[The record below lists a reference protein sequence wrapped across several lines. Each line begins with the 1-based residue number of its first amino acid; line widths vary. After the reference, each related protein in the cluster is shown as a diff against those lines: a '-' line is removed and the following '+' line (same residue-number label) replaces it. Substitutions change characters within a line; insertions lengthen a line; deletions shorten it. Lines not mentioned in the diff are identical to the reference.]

1 MKTIGI
7 VTVGRSDYGILL
19 PIIRSIQADPSLNLR
34 LIVGGMHL
42 SPQFGLT
49 VRQIEAD
56 GLKIDERVVMGLSS
70 DTPDSIAISMGLGVI
85 GFSHA
90 YSNLSPDLLVVIG
103 DRFEVYSAAIAAL
116 PFKIP
121 IAHVHGGEVTEGA
134 IDDAIRHS
142 ITKLSHLHFVSTEI
156 YKNRIIQM
164 GEEPWR
170 VVVSGAPSLD
180 NFPSLPNIDAGAF
193 LDQLGLDVDKEFL
206 LVTYHPVTMEVE
218 NTEFQ
223 IRELLRAL
231 EDVNLPV
238 VFSKANADTYGSV
251 INRELQD
258 HVQTH
263 AETRLVDNLGLP
275 TYANLMNHASAM
287 VGNSSSGIIEAPY
300 FGLPVVN
307 IGNRQK
313 GRVRGENVIDV
324 GYEKSQIVEG
334 ISRATSIAFKE
345 TIKEV
350 KNPYGEGKAAA
361 IILENIK
368 RYLESDNL
376 LNKKFNDLNI
386 TLSDGL
392 SAGS

>member
-1 MKTIGI
+1 MI
-7 VTVGRSDYGILL
+7 TVGRADYGILL
-19 PIIRSIQADPSLNLR
+19 PIIRSIQADASLNLR
-34 LIVGGMHL
+34 LFGGGMHL
-42 SPQFGLT
+42 SPHFGLT
-49 VRQIEAD
+49 VQQIESD
-56 GLKIDERVVMGLSS
+56 GFKIDERVVMGLSS

-90 YSNLSPDLLVVIG
+90 YSNLRPDLLIVIG
-103 DRFEVYSAAIAAL
+103 DRFEAHSAAIAAL

-180 NFPSLPNIDAGAF
+180 NFHTITSTNSDAIR
-193 LDQLGLDVDKEFL
+193 DELGLDVDKAFL
-206 LVTYHPVTMEVE
+206 LVTYHPVTMEYE

-223 IRELLRAL
+223 IKELLRAL

-238 VFSKANADTYGSV
+238 VFSKANSDTYGSV
-251 INRELQD
+251 INRELQN
-258 HVQTH
+258 HVDTH
-263 AETRLVDNLGLP
+263 EETWLVDNLGLA
-275 TYANLMNHASAM
+275 TYANLMNHALAM

-313 GRVRGENVIDV
+313 GRIRAENVIDV
-324 GYEKSQIVEG
+324 GYDRSQIVTG
-334 ISRATSIAFKE
+334 INKATAVTFKE
-345 TIKEV
+345 TIKQA
-350 KNPYGEGKAAA
+350 KNPYGDGKAAE
-361 IILENIK
+361 IILVNIK
-368 RYLESDNL
+368 RYLQSENL
-376 LNKKFNDLNI
+376 IHKRFNDLNV
-386 TLSDGL
+386 TSSDSLSV
-392 SAGS
+392 GS